1 MAFKVQ
7 KINSTTNMTGS
18 ISRIKSTNIPKWTTI
33 GKKCQDD
40 PDMMFPNP
48 NFLTYFSDAELPDDQ
63 GRDVRSSCLRIGTS
77 HLEKLPSVNA
87 HLASSDLCRCKPDC
101 CSCRC
106 DQEAEPHRQIVFIT
120 GVRCFP
126 GIFLR
131 LCVRLIGTRGMFS
144 PLCSQSCVC

>member
-63 GRDVRSSCLRIGTS
+63 GRDARSSCLRIGTW
-77 HLEKLPSVNA
+77 LVFEKLMMESMVDKIIISIY
-87 HLASSDLCRCKPDC
+87 HD
-101 CSCRC
+101 
-106 DQEAEPHRQIVFIT
+106 
-120 GVRCFP
+120 
-126 GIFLR
+126 
-131 LCVRLIGTRGMFS
+131 
-144 PLCSQSCVC
+144 